1 MLKKSKKIN
10 LSSIS
15 TRIFLSILLCTI
27 ITSSIVGVISLI
39 RSMEIIKQESNDKLK
54 YMAESFA
61 NDFNMDF
68 KRVENITDSL
78 EYIIT
83 SQIDMDKLEND
94 PDYLQGFKMS
104 LAPIVKELAEKA
116 SSAHSAYIY
125 FNYNL
130 TGKEHDLY
138 FIDHDGDGEVTRQE
152 EVSAS
157 YFKEGPTKDDPK
169 AWWFEP
175 VNQKKGIWTN
185 PYEWVFD
192 DNTSAIFVSYTK
204 PVFIDNKLIAVVGT
218 DFMFDDMSKIISQIK
233 VYNSGYAYLMND
245 NYDFIVHPFFDENQ
259 NIKDVEDGR
268 LSVIANELMNDG
280 NKTLEYT
287 LDETGEEITSFVKM
301 SNGWTFAIA
310 AKRAEVFKKV
320 KDLQYLVILVILIGG
335 LLSFF
340 IAFSLGKII
349 SNPIKSSFKY
359 LEGIAEGDF
368 SKAFSGKFFNRK
380 DEIGSLGKA
389 LAKMQNNIK
398 ELIRNTKMVMD
409 DMADT
414 SNTLASV
421 SEETSVSAEQISV
434 TVEEIAKGASE
445 QAVDAEKGVALILEL
460 EDSMKKLVQGSG
472 EMLASAEKATEENL
486 NSVESLEALKFRN
499 KLNNESI
506 NKIEAAIE
514 KLNHRSESIGNILE
528 TISSIAEQTNLLS
541 LNASIEA
548 ARAGESGRG
557 FAVVAN
563 EIRKLAEE
571 SSISAD
577 KIRDI
582 VIDIQTESSNTSN
595 IMEEVKNSSK
605 EQTESVEAVNDTIN
619 RISKAIEGISNKIN
633 SMNEFINSMDE
644 NKNAIVVSIQNIA
657 SVSEETAAA
666 SEEISASMQQQTTS
680 VEEVAQLSENLNDF
694 SHKLQRNID
703 KFKI

>member
-1 MLKKSKKIN
+1 MSKPRKIRLN
-10 LSSIS
+10 SIS

-27 ITSSIVGVISLI
+27 ITSSIVGVVSLI
-39 RSMEIIKQESNDKLK
+39 RSMEIIKQESNDKLR

-61 NDFNMDF
+61 NDFNIDF
-68 KRVENITDSL
+68 EKVESIADSL

-83 SQIDMDKLEND
+83 SQIDMDKIKDE
-94 PDYLQGFKMS
+94 PDYLQSFKMS
-104 LAPIVKELAEKA
+104 LAPIVEELAQEA

-125 FNYNL
+125 FNPDL

-138 FIDHDGDGEVTRQE
+138 FIDHDGDGNVNRQE
-152 EVSAS
+152 EVPAS
-157 YFKEGPTKDDPK
+157 YFREGPTKDDPK
-169 AWWFEP
+169 SWWFEP
-175 VNQKKGIWTN
+175 IKQKKGIWTN
-185 PYEWVFD
+185 PYEWAFD
-192 DNTSAIFVSYTK
+192 DNTSAVFVSYTK

-218 DFMFDDMSKIISQIK
+218 DFMFDDMSRIISEIE
-233 VYNSGYAYLMND
+233 VYDSGYAYLLND
-245 NYDFIVHPFFDENQ
+245 NYDFIIHPAFNENQ
-259 NIKDVEDGR
+259 NIKEVANGG
-268 LSVIANELMNDG
+268 LAWIADELTKNS
-280 NKTLEYT
+280 NKTLEYA
-287 LDETGEEITSFVKM
+287 LDETGEEITSLVKM

-310 AKRAEVFKKV
+310 AKKAEVFKKV
-320 KDLQYLVILVILIGG
+320 KDLQYLMLLVILIGG
-335 LLSFF
+335 LLSFL

-349 SNPIKSSFKY
+349 ANPIKSSFEY

-368 SKAFSGKFFNRK
+368 SKAFSGKFLNRN
-380 DEIGSLGKA
+380 DEIGSLGKS

-398 ELIRNTKMVMD
+398 ELIRNTKVVMD
-409 DMADT
+409 DMATT

-445 QAVDAEKGVALILEL
+445 QAIDAEKGVELALAL
-460 EDSMKKLVQGSG
+460 EDSMKKLVIGSE
-472 EMLASAEKATEENL
+472 EMLTSAEKVTRENS
-486 NSVESLEALKFRN
+486 NGIKSLEDLKFRN
-499 KLNNESI
+499 RLNNDSI
-506 NKIEAAIE
+506 NKIGTAIE
-514 KLNHRSESIGNILE
+514 RLNHRSESIGNILE

-577 KIRDI
+577 KIRSI
-582 VIDIQTESSNTSN
+582 VTDIQNESKNTSG
-595 IMEEVKNSSK
+595 IMAEVKNSSK
-605 EQTESVEAVNDTIN
+605 EQTESVEVVNATIN
-619 RISKAIEGISNKIN
+619 KISESIEDISNKIN
-633 SMNEFINSMDE
+633 SMNEFINTMNG
-644 NKNAIVVSIQNIA
+644 NKDAIVASIQNIA

-666 SEEISASMQQQTTS
+666 SEEISASIQQQTTS
-680 VEEVAQLSENLNDF
+680 VEEVAQLSERLNEFSNNLQKHIN
-694 SHKLQRNID
+694 